1 MDNLLTF
8 FNFLL
13 EPLQYEF
20 MLQAMIITTSVAIPM
35 AMLSCFLVLKGWS
48 LMGDAISHAVLPGI
62 VIAYIINIPL
72 TIGAFIAGMFCAIS
86 TGFLQ
91 NNSRVKEDTIMGI
104 VFSGMFAF
112 GLILFIKVN
121 SSIHLDHILFG
132 DMLGI
137 NWTDITQ
144 SGLIAALCFVFILAK
159 QKALVIQTF
168 DEQHAKAIGINT
180 KWHDYLLLTAL
191 SLMIVASLTSIG
203 LILSIAFLIT
213 PGAIAFLISKR
224 FTTMM
229 ILAIIIASLSSLL
242 GIYLSFFLDSAPAP
256 TIVLLMTV
264 VFIVVFFAQTRSYNK
279 KLHSV

>member
-1 MDNLLTF
+1 MDNLLNI
-8 FNFLL
+8 FNFLT
-13 EPLQYEF
+13 EPFQYEF
-20 MLQAMIITTSVAIPM
+20 MLQAMIITISVAIPM

-72 TIGAFIAGMFCAIS
+72 TVGAFLAGMFCAIS

-137 NWTDITQ
+137 GWTDIFQ
-144 SGLIAALCFVFILAK
+144 SGMIAAICFVFIFIK
-159 QKALVIQTF
+159 QKALLIQTF
-168 DEQHAKAIGINT
+168 DQQHAKAIGINT
-180 KWHDYLLLTAL
+180 KWYDYLLLTAL

-229 ILAIIIASLSSLL
+229 VLAIAIASFSSLF
-242 GIYLSFFLDSAPAP
+242 GIYLSFYLDSAPAP
-256 TIVLLMTV
+256 TIVLLMTA
-264 VFIVVFFAQTRSYNK
+264 VFIVVFVTQSRNYNK
-279 KLHSV
+279 KTA